1 MATSVFE
8 LFGSIAIKNR
18 DANEALKDTAT
29 KAERTGKQIQDAF
42 KKIGSVSLK
51 IGKGVAAAATAIGTA
66 WAANI
71 ETTREYRT
79 AMAKLDAAFVA
90 NGHSAETAYNTY
102 KDLQR
107 VLGDTD
113 QATEAANHLAVLCE
127 NEQELD
133 KWTDICTGVF
143 ATFGDSLPIE
153 SLTEA
158 ANETAKTG
166 QLTGSLAD
174 ALNWAG
180 IKEDDFQKKLEAC
193 RTEEE
198 RQNLIMDTLYWTYK
212 KAADQYEE
220 TGASVMKANEA
231 QEKLNSAMAKI
242 GEIGEPIMTGLK
254 GWIADMVTAAA
265 PHLQTL
271 VDKLVNF
278 DDTMTNEVWPWIQ
291 QEAKMKLGMELPDWE
306 TFKTDVS
313 TWWTGTAKPYIESWC
328 KFTLAFAGIL
338 PWNEENQQALINWW
352 DGVYA
357 AIGSICTWKIPRP
370 LDLTNED
377 ADAVIMSIQ
386 TWWKGVLSRIR
397 LFIGITPQVQA
408 NYGNYQSALSS
419 AGGGTTTSQLL
430 TNSFTTNSD
439 SNYNFNAIR
448 DLFFGSPDGSHASG
462 LDYVPRDGYIA
473 RLHKGE
479 QILTSA
485 QANEWRGGGNV
496 EALLS
501 QMVTLLSQ
509 QKNIVLDSGVMVG
522 QLAPAM
528 DAQLGTIASRKRR
541 GS

>member
-29 KAERTGKQIQDAF
+29 KAERTGKQIQEAF
-42 KKIGSVSLK
+42 KKIGSVSMK
-51 IGKGVAAAATAIGTA
+51 IGKGVMAAATAIGASFTA
-66 WAANI
+66 TV
-71 ETTREYRT
+71 EGTREYRT
-79 AMAKLDAAFVA
+79 AMAKLDAAFIA

-113 QATEAANHLAVLCE
+113 QATEAANHLAVLCDS
-127 NEQELD
+127 EQELD
-133 KWTDICTGVF
+133 KWTKICQGVY

-153 SLTEA
+153 GLTEA

-198 RQNLIMDTLYWTYK
+198 RQNLIMDTLYWTYQ

-220 TGASVMKANEA
+220 TGKSVMSANEA
-231 QEKLNSAMAKI
+231 QEKLNSAMAKL

-254 GWIADMVTAAA
+254 SWIADMVLAAV
-265 PHLQTL
+265 PHIESIVSAFSNLEKTW
-271 VDKLVNF
+271 
-278 DDTMTNEVWPWIQ
+278 TEEVWPAIQ
-291 QEAKMKLGMELPDWE
+291 KDWKMNFGIDLPDWE
-306 TFKTDVS
+306 TFKAEIAAGWETVKTGIKDFFKITFGVDMPSWSDISASIRAGWESVKQSIAGLFRIDVG
-313 TWWTGTAKPYIESWC
+313 W
-328 KFTLAFAGIL
+328 GI
-338 PWNEENQQALINWW
+338 
-352 DGVYA
+352 
-357 AIGSICTWKIPRP
+357 
-370 LDLTNED
+370 
-377 ADAVIMSIQ
+377 
-386 TWWKGVLSRIR
+386 
-397 LFIGITPQVQA
+397 
-408 NYGNYQSALSS
+408 
-419 AGGGTTTSQLL
+419 GGGSGSNEVTITE
-430 TNSFTTNSD
+430 NHAGAVGSF
-439 SNYNFNAIR
+439 
-448 DLFFGSPDGSHASG
+448 ASG
-462 LDYVPRDGYIA
+462 LDYVPHDGFYA

-479 QILTSA
+479 AILTSA
-485 QANEWRGGGNV
+485 QANEWRGGGSGRI
-496 EALLS
+496 EALLA

-528 DAQLGTIASRKRR
+528 DGALGTIASRKRR

>member
-1 MATSVFE
+1 MASTVFE

-18 DANEALKDTAT
+18 DANAALKDTAT
-29 KAERTGKQIQDAF
+29 KAEHTGKQIQEAF
-42 KKIGSVSLK
+42 KKIGSVSMK
-51 IGKGVAAAATAIGTA
+51 IGKAVVGGATAIGTA

-71 ETTREYRT
+71 ESTRDYRQ
-79 AMAKLDAAFVA
+79 AMAKLDAAFLT
-90 NGHSAETAYNTY
+90 NGHRAETAKNTY
-102 KDLQR
+102 KALQR

-113 QATEAANHLAVLCE
+113 QATEAANHLAALCD
-127 NEQELD
+127 NEQELE
-133 KWTDICTGVF
+133 KMTHALQGVY
-143 ATFGDSLPIE
+143 ASYGDSLPLE
-153 SLTEA
+153 GLAEA
-158 ANETAKTG
+158 CNHSAKLG
-166 QLTGSLAD
+166 EVQGPLAD
-174 ALNWAG
+174 ALEWSG
-180 IKEDDFQKKLEAC
+180 IKTEDFNLKLKAC

-198 RQNLIMDTLYWTYK
+198 RQQLIMDTLYWTYK
-212 KAADQYEE
+212 KAADNYEE

-231 QEKLNSAMAKI
+231 QEKLNGAMAKI

-254 GWIADMVTAAA
+254 TWIADMVLAAA

-271 VDKLVNF
+271 IDKLVNF
-278 DDTMTNEVWPWIQ
+278 DDTMTNEIWPWIQ

-306 TFKTDVS
+306 TFKSNVT
-313 TWWTGTAKPYIESWC
+313 TWWTETAKPGIESWC
-328 KFTLAFAGIL
+328 RFTLAFAGFL
-338 PWNEENQQALINWW
+338 PWNEENQQALIAWW

-357 AIGSICTWKIPRP
+357 AIESICTWKIPRP
-370 LDLTNED
+370 GELTNED
-377 ADAVIMSIQ
+377 AEAVILSIQ
-386 TWWKGVLSRIR
+386 TWWNGVVSRLR
-397 LFIGITPQVQA
+397 LMIGITPQVQA
-408 NYGNYQSALSS
+408 GYGVYQSALSS
-419 AGGGTTTSQLL
+419 AGGGTTTSKLL

-528 DAQLGTIASRKRR
+528 DGALGTIASRKRR
-541 GS
+541 GN

>member
-1 MATSVFE
+1 MASVVFE
-8 LFGSIAIKNR
+8 LLGSIAIKNR

-29 KAERTGKQIQDAF
+29 QAEKTGKQIQDAF
-42 KKIGSVSLK
+42 KKIGTVSLK
-51 IGKGVAAAATAIGTA
+51 IGKTIAAGATAIGTA

-71 ETTREYRT
+71 ESTRDYRT

-113 QATEAANHLAVLCE
+113 QATEAANHLAVLCDS
-127 NEQELD
+127 EQELD
-133 KWTDICTGVF
+133 KWTNICKGVY

-153 SLTEA
+153 GLTEA

-212 KAADQYEE
+212 KASDQYEE
-220 TGASVMKANEA
+220 TGKSVMSANEA

-254 GWIADMVTAAA
+254 GWIADMVMNAA
-265 PHLQTL
+265 PHLENL
-271 VDKLVNF
+271 IGKLTNF
-278 DDTMTNEVWPWIQ
+278 DETMTNEVWPWIQ
-291 QEAKMKLGMELPDWE
+291 QEAKMKLGIELPDWE
-306 TFKTDVS
+306 TFKGNVT
-313 TWWTGTAKPYIESWC
+313 TWWTTNGPKIADTAA
-328 KFTLAFAGIL
+328 FTLRCIGIGEWTEADTQRL
-338 PWNEENQQALINWW
+338 RDWW

-357 AIGSICTWKIPRP
+357 KAVEICKWILNPP
-370 LDLTNED
+370 ELPN
-377 ADAVIMSIQ
+377 ADALVAAITGWWNGVRSRLNLTFGVKAQ
-386 TWWKGVLSRIR
+386 TYAGDLASVSTGSD
-397 LFIGITPQVQA
+397 IGDAYVQA
-408 NYGNYQSALSS
+408 
-419 AGGGTTTSQLL
+419 TSVNPDAPWASGLL
-430 TNSFTTNSD
+430 N
-439 SNYNFNAIR
+439 
-448 DLFFGSPDGSHASG
+448 LFRSDGSHASG
-462 LDYVPRDGYIA
+462 LESVPRDGYLA

-479 QILTSA
+479 AILTSA
-485 QANEWRGGGNV
+485 EATAWRGGGNV
-496 EALLS
+496 EALLA
-501 QMVTLLSQ
+501 QIVANTGAG
-509 QKNIVLDSGVMVG
+509 KNIVLDSGVLVG
-522 QLAPAM
+522 QLAPGM
-528 DAQLGTIASRKRR
+528 DGALGTIASRKRR